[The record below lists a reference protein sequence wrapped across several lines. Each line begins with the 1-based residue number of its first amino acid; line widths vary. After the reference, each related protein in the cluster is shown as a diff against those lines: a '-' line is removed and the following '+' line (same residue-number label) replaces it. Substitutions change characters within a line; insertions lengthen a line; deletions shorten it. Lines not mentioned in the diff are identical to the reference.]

1 MRSPEGDNIYAIGE
15 HTEVLLWVGTLSC
28 PATEP
33 AEATHVRRL
42 LPGTELGIV
51 LLLLGSELIGARH
64 LDHGDSTLEPLL
76 VVEGELLLVRP
87 LATSDSRESR

>member
-1 MRSPEGDNIYAIGE
+1 MRTPEGDDIYAIGE

-51 LLLLGSELIGARH
+51 FLLLRRELIGARH
-64 LDHGDSTLEPLL
+64 LDYRDGTLEPLL
-76 VVEGELLLVRP
+76 VVEGEFLLIRP